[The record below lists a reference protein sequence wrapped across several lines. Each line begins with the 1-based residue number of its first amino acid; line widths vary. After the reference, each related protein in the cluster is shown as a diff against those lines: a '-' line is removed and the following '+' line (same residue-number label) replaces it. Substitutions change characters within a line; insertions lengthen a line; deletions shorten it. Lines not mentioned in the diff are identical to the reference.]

1 MTLVRTAAHARA
13 LALAQ
18 GADVFADIKAANL
31 KQLTAIL
38 AHVCSKGGMPT
49 LNRHLLL
56 DELAGLGWID
66 LQPLC
71 DDQGKGIE
79 TLAAS
84 IATLVKNLEP
94 FPVCKARPMVHL
106 KESVWPPMIQIAFA
120 VSKPHDAAAID

>member
-13 LALAQ
+13 QALAQ
-18 GADVFADIKAANL
+18 GTDVLVELKAANL
-31 KQLTAIL
+31 RQLTAIL
-38 AHVCSKGGMPT
+38 ANACSKGGMPT

-56 DELAGLGWID
+56 DELAGLGWVD

-71 DDQGKGIE
+71 DDQEKGIE

-94 FPVCKARPMVHL
+94 SPVCRARPMVHS
-106 KESVWPPMIQIAFA
+106 KESVWPPMI
-120 VSKPHDAAAID
+120 